1 MTRPPPSLVRS
12 AELIREA
19 AVLMAAGDRNNACV
33 ITIPIPTNFAKKFPD
48 GAMHNHGHEPHLTV
62 LFVSPDVSP
71 GTASKLLS
79 LLRIALREFSP
90 FRMQVDARTGLK
102 DFGPNEEKGEK
113 ALWVPAR
120 SDPRGELE
128 RLNRVIKTALVRA
141 GIEVEAHNDFVPHVT
156 WAYVPNDISE
166 KERQRQE
173 ALAASQL
180 GDFWFDVRHVVLSLP
195 QGDRPIMLKPILRR

>member
-1 MTRPPPSLVRS
+1 MTRPPSLERS
-12 AELIREA
+12 ALLIREA
-19 AVLMAAGDRNNACV
+19 AALLSASGDRNNACV
-33 ITIPIPTNFAKKFPD
+33 ITIPIPTNFAKRFPD
-48 GAMHNHGHEPHLTV
+48 PAFHNHGHQPHLTI
-62 LFVSPDVSP
+62 LFVSPTVSP
-71 GTASKLLS
+71 GTASRMLS
-79 LLRIALREFSP
+79 ILRGTLKDFGP

-128 RLNRVIKTALVRA
+128 RLNRMLKTALLRA
-141 GIEVEAHNDFVPHVT
+141 DIDVQAHSNFVPHVT

-180 GDFWFDVRHVVLSLP
+180 GDFWFDVRNVVVSLP
-195 QGDRPIMLKPILRR
+195 QGERPIMLKPILRR